1 MEKLNDQI
9 DSDLG
14 TVAWD
19 QRSAESMVSGA
30 MTPIADRLE
39 SQALDLQRELKTQVE
54 QRSKTNDQEK
64 TSSEPNVESL
74 DE

>member
-1 MEKLNDQI
+1 
-9 DSDLG
+9 
-14 TVAWD
+14 
-19 QRSAESMVSGA
+19 MVSGA